1 MNHYANNNMILKYL
15 LQMKEHQG
23 ENKSIVI
30 GEDFIHVSLRKLKQI
45 RKIVVAV
52 EHLDKTMHELG
63 LIYIFSV

>member
-30 GEDFIHVSLRKLKQI
+30 GEDFIHVSLRKLKD
-45 RKIVVAV
+45 KIN
-52 EHLDKTMHELG
+52 KKNRCSCRTFG
-63 LIYIFSV
+63 